1 MEKNYDTSEAFY
13 INDIEKKL
21 SEFLTKK
28 FFKCMF
34 LLIVLFNQCPSEMC
48 KNQDV

>member
-28 FFKCMF
+28 FLMVGFF
-34 LLIVLFNQCPSEMC
+34 VSFVLILY
-48 KNQDV
+48 